1 MNTRERA
8 PRWLGIA
15 GAHWQAIIK
24 RADDIRTL
32 KDRGCAVEAL
42 QVEHDAIELILT
54 SLGEA
59 VLSGA
64 EHAEVI
70 EILNASIDFCGAH
83 FADEEEFMGKGG
95 RAQLDAH
102 VSAHRHLLA
111 KFVAVR
117 RSASGDGS
125 SLATLDAVDLLH
137 EFHEHVRTF
146 DRAAQPLFRNAPIAR
161 TARPN
166 QANHRG

>member
-1 MNTRERA
+1 MHTLERA

-15 GAHWQAIIK
+15 GTHWQAIIK

-42 QVEHDAIELILT
+42 EVEHEAIELILT
-54 SLGEA
+54 SLSDA
-59 VLSGA
+59 VHSGA
-64 EHAEVI
+64 EAEEVI

-83 FADEEEFMGKGG
+83 FADEEEVMRESGDLQ
-95 RAQLDAH
+95 APH
-102 VSAHRHLLA
+102 ISAHRHLLA
-111 KFVAVR
+111 KFVAAR
-117 RSASGDGS
+117 RRAAGECL

-146 DRAAQPLFRNAPIAR
+146 DRTAHPLFKNRR
-161 TARPN
+161 TARATPPSP
-166 QANHRG
+166 AS